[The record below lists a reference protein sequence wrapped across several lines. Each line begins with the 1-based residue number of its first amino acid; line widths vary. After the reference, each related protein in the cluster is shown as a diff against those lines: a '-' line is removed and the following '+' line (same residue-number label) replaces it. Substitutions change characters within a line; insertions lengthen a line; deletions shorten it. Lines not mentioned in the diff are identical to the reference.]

1 MTEKEIEKRE
11 KREVSHTGAEQM
23 VDAGS
28 AYSPDVDI
36 YLSED
41 ELFLAVDLPGV
52 EKGAVNIEIDENNHL
67 VIKAQ
72 TGVSEP
78 ERSVLRQLNIGNYY
92 RAFQIGEEFDKD
104 KVNAKLENGLLEV
117 RIPKREEA
125 KPKRIAINA

>member
-1 MTEKEIEKRE
+1 MTEKELEKRE

-36 YLSED
+36 YLNEE
-41 ELFLAVDLPGV
+41 ELLLAADLPGV
-52 EKGAVNIEIDENNHL
+52 EKGDVSIEIDESNSL
-67 VIKAQ
+67 VIKAKTTFKETEKPVYKQ
-72 TGVSEP
+72 F
-78 ERSVLRQLNIGNYY
+78 NIGNYY
-92 RAFQIGEEFDKD
+92 RAFQISDEFNKD
-104 KVNAKLENGLLEV
+104 KVTARLENGLLEL